1 MSRRTIDDW
10 RRTVYRHHGIKDT
23 TRVLLLWLAD
33 QMDANRTV
41 CLPRERMAEGLG
53 ISTRRVD
60 DRMKAA
66 READLLVVVTRGQ
79 KGRTAK
85 YQGTFSATP
94 VCRPENEFSAR
105 TTSALMRDPRMS
117 PRNPVQRDPRMSH
130 QYYSGT
136 PVSAQR
142 SDVGNDE
149 ETEDREVNDGRLV
162 CEWHRWTDCPDD
174 CANHPH
180 TSGRTA

>member
-1 MSRRTIDDW
+1 MSRRSVEAW
-10 RRTVYRHHGIKDT
+10 RRHVYQHHAIKDT

-33 QMDANRTV
+33 QMDAARTV
-41 CLPRERMAEGLG
+41 CLPRKQMAEALG
-53 ISTRRVD
+53 ISTRRID

-66 READLLVVVTRGQ
+66 REAKLLTVVTRGQ

-94 VCRPENEFSAR
+94 VCRADDEFSAR
-105 TTSALMRDPRMS
+105 ATSALMRDPRMS
-117 PRNPVQRDPRMSH
+117 PRNPVQRDPRMSR

-136 PVSAQR
+136 PISAHH

-149 ETEDREVNDGRLV
+149 ETEGHPVRSELLV
-162 CEWHRWTDCPDD
+162 CECHGAPD
-174 CANHPH
+174 CASLEPQPA
-180 TSGRTA
+180 RTEETA